1 MLSYNIQ
8 NKFDKIL
15 ERIKYKL
22 DTKGLSKIEIYLKQ
36 IDEECEKVD
45 GDKFVGD
52 YNDRQNDRGE
62 SLATESRKRVIRCD
76 AQLSFDFAT
85 NQAKHTA
92 ESLESIHNFSKDEN
106 VGIPEAIH
114 SGIQAQKVAKY
125 IGNFSTQL
133 DY

>member
-1 MLSYNIQ
+1 MKKRKIAVTTGTRAEYGLLRQVLDEIQ
-8 NKFDKIL
+8 ISKIL
-15 ERIKYKL
+15 ELEKL
-22 DTKGLSKIEIYLKQ
+22 LD
-36 IDEECEKVD
+36 
-45 GDKFVGD
+45 D
-52 YNDRQNDRGE
+52 YNNRQNDRGE
-62 SLATESRKRVIRCD
+62 SLATESRKRVIRGD